1 MSLIDEMQNKF
12 GENSIWVY
20 EILRYVF
27 AVTSMRYQMLNVVDE
42 PLEALIGTK
51 VECAPYLSHIES
63 NTYI

>member
-27 AVTSMRYQMLNVVDE
+27 AVTTMRYQMLNE